1 MIAAG
6 GNPASAAVNM
16 AMPMPKAVTPSNL
29 TQAQA
34 SVATQIVVPA
44 AAGVVAG
51 PAIGALEGTSMA
63 TGALD
68 AAIASRIGKPGA
80 MIGAYDST
88 TGATAVGVSGDIS
101 RLGTINPQISAA
113 ADQVGGMGA
122 VNPGASAPVGCCA
135 EVDAANQLTNA
146 GSDLSNVRFT
156 DAVRPRTGEV
166 VPKCDNCEKMFPKD

>member
-1 MIAAG
+1 LATAPNVASGIA
-6 GNPASAAVNM
+6 SQ
-16 AMPMPKAVTPSNL
+16 AMPLPKAVTPSNL

-34 SVATQIVVPA
+34 SFATQTVVTTG
-44 AAGVVAG
+44 AGLSAG

-68 AAIASRIGKPGA
+68 AAIASRIGNPGA